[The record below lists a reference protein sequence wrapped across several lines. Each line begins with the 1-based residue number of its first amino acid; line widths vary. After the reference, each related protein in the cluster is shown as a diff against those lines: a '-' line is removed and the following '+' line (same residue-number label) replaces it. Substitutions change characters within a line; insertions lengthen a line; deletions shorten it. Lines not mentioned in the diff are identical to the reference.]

1 MNNRLMNHQR
11 IGTYYPFN
19 STENRSVTNFTNC
32 PEIWSNNEV
41 RIEPVDYK
49 TEYMHGIK
57 VYASIT
63 VKGPQSTT
71 VLRNIFYP
79 WIPDFWNV
87 HGENRG
93 PKMTAVISFFG
104 IAFVFFR
111 PNIHCVEGPGITVTK
126 RLLNNPDPRT
136 WYKAIH
142 LLIFYIIFIGTIIDS
157 ITGI

>member
-63 VKGPQSTT
+63 VKGPQS
-71 VLRNIFYP
+71 
-79 WIPDFWNV
+79 
-87 HGENRG
+87 
-93 PKMTAVISFFG
+93 
-104 IAFVFFR
+104 
-111 PNIHCVEGPGITVTK
+111 ITVV
-126 RLLNNPDPRT
+126 LLFLAGIHDRFGPRFSKFFPTEKIEDPE
-136 WYKAIH
+136 
-142 LLIFYIIFIGTIIDS
+142 
-157 ITGI
+157 